1 MSFVV
6 AVPEALLEI
15 AGDLTGIGST
25 TSEAADE
32 VSAQTLFGGNAG
44 S

>member
-1 MSFVV
+1 LS
-6 AVPEALLEI
+6 PRREAFT
-15 AGDLTGIGST
+15 AAADDLARLGST